1 MAGPRRRRIPD
12 AERPAPDPDAAME
25 IAVRFLG
32 TRPRTRWELERRLRR
47 AAATDDVITATLD
60 RLAAMGYVDDTAFAR
75 WWVEQRDR
83 HAPRGR
89 RMVEAELRQHG
100 VPRDVLE
107 LLRGEELAEPV
118 LDVDT
123 LPGNE
128 AQRARAALDR
138 HLKGRPMPPDPK
150 ARQRIGAF
158 LMRRGFDPETVRS
171 AIREVAAE
179 STPGGSTAEPDGVGD
194 EGP

>member
-1 MAGPRRRRIPD
+1 
-12 AERPAPDPDAAME
+12 ME

-47 AAATDDVITATLD
+47 AAAEPEVITATLD
-60 RLAAMGYVDDTAFAR
+60 RLAAMGYVDDIAFAR
-75 WWVEQRDR
+75 WWAEQRDR

-107 LLRGEELAEPV
+107 ELRGTELAEPA
-118 LDVDT
+118 LDGEA
-123 LPGNE
+123 LPGTE
-128 AQRARAALDR
+128 AERARAALER
-138 HLKGRPMPPDPK
+138 HLRGRPLPSDHQ

-171 AIREVAAE
+171 TIRTAAAE
-179 STPGGSTAEPDGVGD
+179 STPGGSTPEPDALQD

>member
-1 MAGPRRRRIPD
+1 MAGRRRRRIPD
-12 AERPAPDPDAAME
+12 AERSAPDPEAAME

-60 RLAAMGYVDDTAFAR
+60 RLAGMGYVDDTAFAR
-75 WWVEQRDR
+75 WWAEQRDR

-100 VPRDVLE
+100 VPRDILE
-107 LLRGEELAEPV
+107 SLRGKELTEPALDAEA
-118 LDVDT
+118 
-123 LPGNE
+123 LPSSE
-128 AQRARAALDR
+128 AQRARTALER
-138 HLKGRPMPPDPK
+138 HLKGRAIPAELK

-158 LMRRGFDPETVRS
+158 LMRRGFDPETVRG
-171 AIREVAAE
+171 AIRAAATE
-179 STPGGSTAEPDGVGD
+179 STPGGSTAEPDGMGD